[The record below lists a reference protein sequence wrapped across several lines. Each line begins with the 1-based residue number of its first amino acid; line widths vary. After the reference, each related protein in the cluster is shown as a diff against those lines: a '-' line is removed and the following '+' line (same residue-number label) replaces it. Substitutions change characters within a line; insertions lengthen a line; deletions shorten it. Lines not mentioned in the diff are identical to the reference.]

1 MRKLTQSGKSI
12 IMVSS
17 EISEVM
23 QVSDRIIVMHEGEIT
38 GEIAAEEAT
47 QDLILQDSFGGANNE

>member
-17 EISEVM
+17 EIAEVM
-23 QVSDRIIVMHEGEIT
+23 QVSDRILVMHEGDIT
-38 GEIAAEEAT
+38 GEVTAEEAT
-47 QDLILQDSFGGANNE
+47 QDLILQYSFGGANNG